1 MRRYKFKTAEDAI
14 ELCRYLGKNSAV
26 MILAPSNNEAAE
38 KMEKSLQCTV
48 LRGTYRGLFA
58 CYSIYY

>member
-14 ELCRYLGKNSAV
+14 ELCRYLGENSGV

-38 KMEKSLQCTV
+38 KMKETLQCRV
-48 LRGTYRGLFA
+48 FRGTNRGLFA

>member
-14 ELCRYLGKNSAV
+14 ELCRYLGENSGV
-26 MILAPSNNEAAE
+26 MLLASSDNEAAE
-38 KMEKSLQCTV
+38 KMKETLQCRV
-48 LRGTYRGLFA
+48 FRGTNRGLFA

>member
-1 MRRYKFKTAEDAI
+1 MRRYKFKTADDAI
-14 ELCRYLGKNSAV
+14 ELCRYLGENSGV
-26 MILAPSNNEAAE
+26 MLLASSDNEAAE

>member
-14 ELCRYLGKNSAV
+14 ELCRSLGENSGV
-26 MILAPSNNEAAE
+26 MLLASSDNEAAE